1 MSLNDLIRPVTE
13 PVGMFWCLLVLWMC
27 WRLWRRK
34 WLSALATASV
44 VIALGLIGNADLS
57 SNLLASLE
65 RPYAGRTID
74 QLPPA
79 DVVVML
85 GGTVRLSRNDCFGF
99 EFNDASDRI
108 ITAAE
113 LIRRGKA
120 RALILGGAEHGLAPN
135 RVTEAELLQRWLG
148 AWNLTPVPV
157 IGLTG
162 CRTTRDEA
170 ERVQRLL
177 EEKGWKSVI
186 LVTSAAHMRRG
197 EAIFRRLGI
206 NVQCLAG
213 DFRGVSAAEAP
224 GRLSIIP
231 TAGALENLANYTH
244 EFIGWW
250 VYRLRGWV

>member
-13 PVGMFWCLLVLWMC
+13 PVGMFWCLLVLWMF
-27 WRLWRRK
+27 WRLWWRK
-34 WLSALATASV
+34 WLSALATAGVV
-44 VIALGLIGNADLS
+44 VILGVLGNAELS
-57 SNLLASLE
+57 SSLLASLE

-79 DVVVML
+79 DAVVML

-99 EFNDASDRI
+99 EFNDAADRI

-120 RALILGGAEHGLAPN
+120 RTLILGGAEHGLAPN
-135 RVTEAELLQRWLG
+135 RITESELLQRWLG
-148 AWNLTPVPV
+148 AWNVAPVPI
-157 IGLTG
+157 IGLTA
-162 CRTTRDEA
+162 CHTTRDEG

-177 EEKGWKSVI
+177 EEKGWKTVI

-206 NVQCLAG
+206 NVVCFAG
-213 DFRGVSAAEAP
+213 DFRGVAAAEAR
-224 GRLSIIP
+224 GRLTIIP
-231 TAGALENLANYTH
+231 TADALEDFAGYTH

-250 VYRLRGWV
+250 VYRMRGWV